1 MIMSIKIL
9 QETTD
14 WGEQNIPNGIY
25 HINEKGWL
33 VAHENDYGLTTFSK
47 PMKQFSKSRRTF
59 KQIGE
64 YSD

>member
-9 QETTD
+9 QETTE
-14 WGEQNIPNGIY
+14 WEEPIHNGIY
-25 HINEKGWL
+25 HVNGAGHL
-33 VAHENDYGLTTFSK
+33 VAYENDYGLTTFSK

-64 YSD
+64 YDA